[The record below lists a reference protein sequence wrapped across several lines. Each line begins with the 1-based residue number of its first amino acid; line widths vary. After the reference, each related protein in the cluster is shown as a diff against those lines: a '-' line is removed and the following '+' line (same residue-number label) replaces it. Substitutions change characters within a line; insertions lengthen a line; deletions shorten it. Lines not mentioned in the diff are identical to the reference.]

1 MTRALCARVGLSDG
15 FNPRPCW
22 QSFKGYIYCGRIFRK
37 LKTRLSQYI
46 DKTSFLIGRRFFD
59 FYFMPAFRVS
69 CKYRKKLHILI
80 L

>member
-15 FNPRPCW
+15 LIRALVG
-22 QSFKGYIYCGRIFRK
+22 KLKDYIYCGRIFRK